1 MPITITGTIETNGP
15 TEVKW
20 HFETQQGGS
29 MASDTLQFNKAR
41 EKDVSVDYTPVLTA
55 GTYWVR
61 LVITAP
67 NNDSAEAQYKIE
79 CP

>member
-1 MPITITGTIETNGP
+1 MPITITGVIETNGP
-15 TEVKW
+15 ATVKW
-20 HFETQQGGS
+20 HFETEQGGS
-29 MASDTLQFNKAR
+29 MASDTLEFKKANDK
-41 EKDVSVDYTPVLTA
+41 EVSTEFTPVLAA

-67 NNDSAEAQYKIE
+67 NNDSAEVQYKIE